1 MGVNLK
7 IFHLMRKTLGK
18 KVKDSSQVKV
28 DDPYLVVVGDGD
40 AAVVVVVATHPHT
53 LGGRLPRVTTHIA

>member
-1 MGVNLK
+1 
-7 IFHLMRKTLGK
+7 MRKTLGK
-18 KVKDSSQVKV
+18 KVKDSFQVKV